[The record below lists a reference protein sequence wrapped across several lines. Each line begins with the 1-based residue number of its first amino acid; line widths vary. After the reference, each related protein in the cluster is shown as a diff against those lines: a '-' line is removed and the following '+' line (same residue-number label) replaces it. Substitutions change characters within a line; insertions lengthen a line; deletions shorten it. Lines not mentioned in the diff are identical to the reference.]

1 MRLIHKN
8 LIALLAA
15 TGLCSNALAE
25 QTRSHLFDITKRH
38 TLRVCTY
45 TGYYAISFR
54 NPQTQLLEG
63 IDIDLA
69 NLLAKNLG
77 AELQFVE
84 TSFAAFI
91 ADVQSNRCDVAM
103 FGIGITLTRAQSV
116 EFTHPYLQ
124 TGLYAVVRKDGKIK
138 QWEDIDTD
146 GDIVAVTLGSYIE
159 SFAQSYLK
167 HAHVV
172 SISPP
177 ATREQELVAHHVD
190 AELVDYPTAQKVERD
205 FDWAQVVAPPTH
217 LLSTPFG
224 YALAP
229 GDQIWLNYLNL
240 FVDTI
245 KRDGQLQAA
254 AERNHLSPMVD
265 AQ

>member
-1 MRLIHKN
+1 MRLVHKT
-8 LIALLAA
+8 LIALLVVI
-15 TGLCSNALAE
+15 GLASSAVAQ
-25 QTRSHLFDITKRH
+25 QTQSHLFEITKH
-38 TLRVCTY
+38 HILRVCTY
-45 TGYYAISFR
+45 PGYYAISFR
-54 NPQTQLLEG
+54 NPQTQQLEG

-69 NLLAKNLG
+69 NLLAKVLG
-77 AELQFVE
+77 SKLQFVE

-91 ADVQSNRCDVAM
+91 ADVQSNKCDVAM
-103 FGIGITLTRAQSV
+103 FGIGITLARAQAV

-124 TGLYAVVRKDGKIK
+124 TGLYAVVRKDEKIK
-138 QWEDIDTD
+138 HWEDIDAD
-146 GDIVAVTLGSYIE
+146 GNTVAVMLGSYIE

-167 HAHVV
+167 HAQVA

-205 FDWAQVVAPPTH
+205 FEWAQVVTPPTQ

-224 YALAP
+224 YAVAP
-229 GDQIWLNYLNL
+229 GDQIWHNYLNI

-254 AERNHLSPMVD
+254 AERNHLGPMVVP
-265 AQ
+265 Q

>member
-1 MRLIHKN
+1 MRLVHKT

-15 TGLCSNALAE
+15 TGLCSNAVAQ
-25 QTRSHLFDITKRH
+25 QTQSHLFDITKRH

-45 TGYYAISFR
+45 PGYYAISFR
-54 NPQTQLLEG
+54 NPQTQQLEG

-69 NLLAKNLG
+69 NLLAKSLG
-77 AELQFVE
+77 ADLQFVE

-103 FGIGITLTRAQSV
+103 FGIGITLARAQAV

-138 QWEDIDTD
+138 HWDDIDTD

-167 HAHVV
+167 HAQVV

-205 FDWAQVVAPPTH
+205 FDWAQVVAPRPQ

-245 KRDGQLQAA
+245 KRDGQLKAA

-265 AQ
+265 PQ